1 MLDIKPLDAGHGPV
15 DAGHLDAGQDFGLPT
30 GWNQGRKLVDFYD
43 TPWDRSQDVY

>member
-1 MLDIKPLDAGHGPV
+1 MLDIKPLDAGHGSV
-15 DAGHLDAGQDFGLPT
+15 DAGQDFGLPT